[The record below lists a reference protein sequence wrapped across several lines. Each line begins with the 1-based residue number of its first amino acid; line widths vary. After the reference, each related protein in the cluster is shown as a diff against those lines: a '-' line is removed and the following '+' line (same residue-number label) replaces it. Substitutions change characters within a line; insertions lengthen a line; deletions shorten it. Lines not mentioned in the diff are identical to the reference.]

1 MGYGISSYK
10 QRCIDKIMKLEHSYL
25 KDQVLSKRSGQ
36 AHDSHMISLFH
47 YVCSIRKANEDFKE
61 YIQETSK
68 VPAQPKGSPFP
79 DQQTQPSAFK
89 DSYQSTSGEG
99 PAEQGRTFEE
109 IRKEHR
115 EKQSTAPPTQWSGRG
130 GSGGGG
136 TQGKSVKRNK
146 YGDIIY
152 EDD

>member
-25 KDQVLSKRSGQ
+25 KDQVLSK
-36 AHDSHMISLFH
+36 
-47 YVCSIRKANEDFKE
+47 RKANEDFKE